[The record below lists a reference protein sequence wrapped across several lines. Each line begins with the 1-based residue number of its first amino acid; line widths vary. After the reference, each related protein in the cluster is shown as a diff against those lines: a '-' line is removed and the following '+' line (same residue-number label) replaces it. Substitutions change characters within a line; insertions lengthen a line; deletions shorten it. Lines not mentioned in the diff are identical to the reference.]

1 MNSKEQNDIIKN
13 RNMAMELLDNSNINF
28 NISFENLFEFTES
41 INIMMNEIGLVSFD
55 MDDFQNV
62 VKGSKCVD
70 FFAVS
75 GDNIVTLAEKLRYNM
90 CDEICNVGN
99 ILFIITTNEL
109 PQSAEPFENA
119 IDIISNGLDIKD
131 FCFNIYER
139 HQKEKYKT
147 YLFYAIQYNQKRM

>member
-1 MNSKEQNDIIKN
+1 MNYKEQKDITKN
-13 RNMAMELLDNSNINF
+13 HNMAMDLLDNSNINF
-28 NISFENLFEFTES
+28 NISFENLFEFTEC

-90 CDEICNVGN
+90 CDEIYNGGN
-99 ILFIITTNEL
+99 MLFIITTNE
-109 PQSAEPFENA
+109 
-119 IDIISNGLDIKD
+119 
-131 FCFNIYER
+131 
-139 HQKEKYKT
+139 
-147 YLFYAIQYNQKRM
+147 

>member
-1 MNSKEQNDIIKN
+1 MNYKEQRDIIKN
-13 RNMAMELLDNSNINF
+13 RNMAMDLLDNSNINF
-28 NISFENLFEFTES
+28 NISLENLFEFTEC

-90 CDEICNVGN
+90 CDEIYNGGN
-99 ILFIITTNEL
+99 MLFIIT
-109 PQSAEPFENA
+109 ANA
-119 IDIISNGLDIKD
+119 MHWSVESVEKATDIIVDDLDIKN
-131 FCFNIYER
+131 FYWNIYER
-139 HQKEKYKT
+139 DHIEKYKA
-147 YLFYAIQYNQKRM
+147 YLFCAMP